1 MAAAGRKR
9 SRSRLPD
16 GMKPT
21 RRGGA
26 PCRVAAALFILVA
39 TGAAG
44 LPGLGP
50 HEARTAVDVRT
61 MPWAAVVRLQ
71 IPGISRCTGFL
82 IGPQTVVTAAHCLYG
97 RRLSHFVP
105 PSSIHVLLGYAN
117 GDFIQHVL
125 VQSFQIADGYS
136 PTAMAGQAADVAIV
150 TLTASVAGPDAI
162 LALMDAPIPRGSRLM
177 LGGYGQDRAERILAD
192 VSCAALG
199 YRAGPA
205 GQLLLVHDCAGTRG
219 TSGGPVLMQAP
230 DGTWRVVGV
239 QVAGNVNDAGGSA
252 VPAAAIAL
260 LLPHP

>member
-1 MAAAGRKR
+1 MAAVDRR
-9 SRSRLPD
+9 RFRSRLLD
-16 GMKPT
+16 GV
-21 RRGGA
+21 RLIRCGA
-26 PCRVAAALFILVA
+26 ALCRVAAVLIISVI

-50 HEARTAVDVRT
+50 REVRTPVDVKA

-71 IPGISRCTGFL
+71 TPGISRCTGFL

-97 RRLSHFVP
+97 RRLNHFVP
-105 PSSIHVLLGYAN
+105 PGSIHILLGYAN
-117 GDFIQHVL
+117 GDFTRHVL
-125 VQSFQIADGYS
+125 AQSFQVGDGYN
-136 PTAMAGQAADVAIV
+136 PTAVAGQAADVAIV
-150 TLTASVAGPDAI
+150 TLAAPVAGPSGT
-162 LALMDAPIPRGSRLM
+162 LALLETPVPRGTRLM

-199 YRAGPA
+199 YRAGPTGSA
-205 GQLLLVHDCAGTRG
+205 LLVHDCAGTRG
-219 TSGGPVLMQAP
+219 TSGGPVLMQVP

-260 LLPHP
+260 LLSRP